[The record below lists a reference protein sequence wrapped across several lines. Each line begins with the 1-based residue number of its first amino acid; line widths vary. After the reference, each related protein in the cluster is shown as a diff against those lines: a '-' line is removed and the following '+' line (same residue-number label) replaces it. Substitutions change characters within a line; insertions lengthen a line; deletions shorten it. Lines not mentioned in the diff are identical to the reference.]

1 MITPARIYRKIIGG
15 KLTLRKGID
24 LLIAFIES
32 NKNLNIR
39 MSSLRYLR
47 LLNVKTS
54 SLYSLLE
61 NLLISDDQERIR
73 SFAAEFIGN
82 QFIERA
88 MRPISWALQ
97 YEKDYFCYIS
107 LIKILS
113 QRSETWIKVLLSSQ
127 MDDLYYREYVDS
139 QNLYSNISFINSLD
153 DDRELNWEKYS
164 ISELAAIIIDYK
176 TISYLVDKF
185 YYVFFEWKRGLIS
198 KLDLSELGWNVSRA
212 WNFIYAE
219 RLQDLKE
226 IPELFNLKHLEMLDL
241 SNNRLRS
248 INGLHKLQKI
258 THLYLRNNKLKDL
271 ESIRDIKKMD
281 QLEHLD
287 IRGNNIADDINKKDF
302 PNLNLI
308 LKNYLAFM

>member
-1 MITPARIYRKIIGG
+1 MITPARIFRKIIGG
-15 KLTLRKGID
+15 KLSLSKGVD
-24 LLIAFIES
+24 LLIAFIET

-39 MSSLRYLR
+39 LSSLRYLR
-47 LLNVKTS
+47 LLDVKPN

-61 NLLISDDQERIR
+61 NLLVSDDQEKIR
-73 SFAAEFIGN
+73 SLAAEFIGSK
-82 QFIERA
+82 FIERA
-88 MRPISWALQ
+88 MKPISWALK
-97 YEKDYFCYIS
+97 YEKNYFCYIS

-127 MDDLYYREYVDS
+127 MDSICSRKYVDA

-153 DDRELNWEKYS
+153 DEKESNWELYS
-164 ISELAAIIIDYK
+164 ISELAAILINYR
-176 TISYLVDKF
+176 TISYLIDKF

-219 RLQDLKE
+219 RLLDLKE

-248 INGLHKLQKI
+248 INGLHKLPKI
-258 THLYLRNNKLKDL
+258 THLYLRNNKLEGL
-271 ESIRDIKKMD
+271 ESIRDIKKMNK
-281 QLEHLD
+281 LEYLD
-287 IRGNNIADDINKKDF
+287 IRGNNIVDDINKKDF

-308 LKNYLAFM
+308 LKNYLVFM